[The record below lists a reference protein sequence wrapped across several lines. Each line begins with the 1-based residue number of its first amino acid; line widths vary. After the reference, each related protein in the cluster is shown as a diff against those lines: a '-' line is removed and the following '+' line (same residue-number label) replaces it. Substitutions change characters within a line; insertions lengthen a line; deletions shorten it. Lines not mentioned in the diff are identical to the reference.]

1 MMKHDVFI
9 INIFDRIGR
18 DLNLQKRKQFKLN
31 EVGFLGFKI
40 LYPKMHFRNILS
52 HICI

>member
-9 INIFDRIGR
+9 TNIFDRIGR

-31 EVGFLGFKI
+31 EAGFLGFKI
-40 LYPKMHFRNILS
+40 YPKMHFRNILS